1 MVCSWCDKGIS
12 LFGALTDRHYCCRE
26 HREYAKM
33 STRHSEAVRRNDL
46 RRQHRRYAV
55 RGEVCRVSWLDVNGC
70 LKSTRSQVVNI
81 SEDGIAFRLPE
92 AVLPL
97 LIRFESDLNIEG
109 VGAVRQC
116 RRTGD
121 SYVVGVEFTDGLHWQ
136 APEGDI
142 QEPIPL
148 SSVNAGSPSTA
159 CARMM
164 RFIELGPNHG
174 VVR

>member
-1 MVCSWCDKGIS
+1 MVCSWCDKRIS
-12 LFGALTDRHYCCRE
+12 LFGALTDPHYCCRE
-26 HREYAKM
+26 HREYAQI
-33 STRHSEAVRRNDL
+33 STLHSEAVRRNDL

-55 RGEVCRVSWLDVNGC
+55 QGEVWQVSWLDVNGC
-70 LKSTRSQVVNI
+70 MKSTRSRVVNV
-81 SEDGIAFRLPE
+81 SEDGIAFQLPE
-92 AVLPL
+92 AAMPL
-97 LIRFESDLNIEG
+97 LVRFQSDLNIEG

-116 RRTGD
+116 RPTGD

-148 SSVNAGSPSTA
+148 SNVSAGSFSSFY
-159 CARMM
+159 ARV
-164 RFIELGPNHG
+164 RRYIELGPNHG